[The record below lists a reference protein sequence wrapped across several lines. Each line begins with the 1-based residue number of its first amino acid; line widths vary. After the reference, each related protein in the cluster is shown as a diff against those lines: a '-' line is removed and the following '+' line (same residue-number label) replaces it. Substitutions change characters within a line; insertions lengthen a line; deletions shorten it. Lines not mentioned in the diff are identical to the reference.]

1 MPNDI
6 RSTIW
11 FIVRAIDQTQRPFS
25 AIRSRMKS
33 MNKDVKN
40 VMFRLASDTNIG
52 MDRMR
57 GALSRANLAITRTG
71 EIISTVTG
79 KAVPYNAAVN
89 RLRYTHQRF
98 HMELL
103 SVMFAG
109 MMLHHTMTNLLKPAL
124 QLTGVFDIWSNIL
137 ALLFLPT
144 AIMITDVTLKILDR
158 VANLTDEQRN
168 LLGTTVLMLA
178 VAGYGIW
185 LFGQL
190 GLAITGVRQTM
201 MLFRSASK
209 LTRMSV
215 MGLSLTSWKLW
226 AILGL
231 LVFVGLVIKRVM
243 DKLGISIWDVVDA
256 FAGFIAG
263 IVNAVVPM
271 LEWLWNNILNP
282 IIEGISDFIVWLIR
296 VAKPIIDAIAG
307 AIGTIGA
314 WLGFAPTKT
323 TTTPV
328 TTTVGAPKT
337 TQYTTYNLDTDLNVN
352 LTGIEDPRAFM
363 DKLGDIMHSEFIGRV
378 IR

>member
-1 MPNDI
+1 MPNTVGN
-6 RSTIW
+6 TIW

-25 AIRSRMKS
+25 LIQKRIKK

-40 VMFRLASDTNIG
+40 VMFRLAGDTNIG

-144 AIMITDVTLKILDR
+144 AIMITDVVLKILDR

-201 MLFRSASK
+201 MLFGSASK
-209 LTRMSV
+209 LARLSV

-226 AILGL
+226 AI

-263 IVNAVVPM
+263 IVSVVVPV
-271 LEWLWNNILNP
+271 LRWL
-282 IIEGISDFIVWLIR
+282 
-296 VAKPIIDAIAG
+296 
-307 AIGTIGA
+307 
-314 WLGFAPTKT
+314 
-323 TTTPV
+323 
-328 TTTVGAPKT
+328 
-337 TQYTTYNLDTDLNVN
+337 
-352 LTGIEDPRAFM
+352 
-363 DKLGDIMHSEFIGRV
+363 
-378 IR
+378 

>member
-1 MPNDI
+1 MPNTVGN
-6 RSTIW
+6 TIW

-25 AIRSRMKS
+25 LIQKRIKK

-40 VMFRLASDTNIG
+40 VMFRLAGDTNIG

-144 AIMITDVTLKILDR
+144 AIMITDVVLKILDR

-201 MLFRSASK
+201 MLFGSASK
-209 LTRMSV
+209 LARLSV

-226 AILGL
+226 AI

-263 IVNAVVPM
+263 IVSVVVPV
-271 LEWLWNNILNP
+271 LRWLWNNILNP

-296 VAKPIIDAIAG
+296 VAKPIIDAIAS

-314 WLGFAPTKT
+314 WLGFTPTKT